1 MNKKISYE
9 DYLNKISTDELNQL
23 LKTNYL
29 RLLIRT
35 IFLSL
40 VSIGAILVMPII
52 VIIPIVVLVI
62 TGYWLLKNINK
73 IREEIKRR

>member
-1 MNKKISYE
+1 
-9 DYLNKISTDELNQL
+9 
-23 LKTNYL
+23 
-29 RLLIRT
+29 
-35 IFLSL
+35 
-40 VSIGAILVMPII
+40 MPII

>member
-23 LKTNYL
+23 LKINYL

-35 IFLSL
+35 IFLLL